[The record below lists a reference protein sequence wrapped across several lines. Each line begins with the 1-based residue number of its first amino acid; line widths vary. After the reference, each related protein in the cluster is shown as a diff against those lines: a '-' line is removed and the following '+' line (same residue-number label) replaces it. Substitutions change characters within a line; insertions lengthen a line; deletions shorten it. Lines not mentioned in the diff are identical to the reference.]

1 VALLAKDF
9 FGRRIEWLGVQF
21 SDSVKTRRKEGH
33 GWKRINGYDFIFCRV
48 TPAENHLPESSAIC
62 GSALDGFGVD

>member
-33 GWKRINGYDFIFCRV
+33 GWKRINGYDFI
-48 TPAENHLPESSAIC
+48 SA
-62 GSALDGFGVD
+62 G